1 VITLYVDG
9 FFVNQFD
16 ASCFIA
22 LTEKGLEFQIARGL
36 LTTGSF
42 PAALSKITG
51 LPRVPALQH
60 GDFWLTESSAI
71 AEYLDEMF
79 PAPAYPRLIPA
90 DIYRRARAR
99 QIMSFVRSDM
109 WMLRNE
115 RPWWMT
121 VYPAT
126 PGPLSPEAER
136 DAGALVDLADKLVS
150 CGELDEWNIAHAD
163 LALALLRLSRT
174 GYPLPEPVLRFH
186 DQNIERPSLRAYLEH
201 PRPPHRPPAARSTM
215 FNTNK
220 S

>member
-16 ASCFIA
+16 ASCFVA
-22 LTEKGLEFQIARGL
+22 LTEKGLEFQIGRGL

-71 AEYLDEMF
+71 AEYLDEVF
-79 PAPAYPRLIPA
+79 PPPAYAPLIPSE
-90 DIYRRARAR
+90 IRRRARAR

-126 PGPLSPEAER
+126 PEPLSADARR
-136 DAGALVDLADKLVS
+136 DAMELVELADKLLG
-150 CGELDEWNIAHAD
+150 CGELDEWNISHAD

-174 GYPLPEPVLRFH
+174 GYPLPDPVQRFH
-186 DQNIERPSLRAYLEH
+186 DLNIARPSIRAYLEH
-201 PRPPHRPPAARSTM
+201 PRPPHRPPGTRSTM
-215 FNTNK
+215 FVTK